1 MSKIREFFER
11 RAAGLARERELKNK
25 SAHKEQNKAVQNKA
39 EEKTDLDAD
48 LTDDEFWYIFNTFI
62 KRINNKATDPQKI
75 LLDIL
80 KDFTPKKIEQFGK
93 RYQELNK

>member
-11 RAAGLARERELKNK
+11 RSAGLAREREIKNK
-25 SAHKEQNKAVQNKA
+25 TVDKVPNETIQNEPEEQS
-39 EEKTDLDAD
+39 DLDTD
-48 LTDDEFWYIFNTFI
+48 LTDDEFWYIFNTFM
-62 KRINNKATDPQKI
+62 KRIKNETTNPQEI
-75 LLDIL
+75 LVDVL